1 MKIKITYQPVTYI
14 GDCTTCGETHLA
26 EKFGDEIIDG
36 QTYCAACAHRLRTTE
51 RSEGVRPTERS
62 EGGSA

>member
-1 MKIKITYQPVTYI
+1 MKIAWHYTPRTYL
-14 GDCTTCGETHLA
+14 DNCTTCGETNLHTD
-26 EKFGDEIIDG
+26 FGDEIING